1 MAMGC
6 VKLMNSL
13 TALTE
18 PYKKDPEKILSALRD
33 HFMPQKHLLFER
45 VKFGFAND
53 AENESTDQY
62 IVRLHQLAES
72 CEFENLCESLLRDRL
87 VIGTRDKYTRDRQ
100 LRAERPVPRLAR
112 CMEAL
117 CVSELSRIHKEH
129 ILSVQTLF
137 MQQESIIQQ
146 RRKGKKMVVVT
157 MQTQEVVTSPEK
169 KKQVLWHQ
177 TSV

>member
-1 MAMGC
+1 MAMDC

-18 PYKKDPEKILSALRD
+18 PHKKNPEKILSALSD
-33 HFMPQKHLLFER
+33 HFMPQKRLLFER
-45 VKFGFAND
+45 VKFGFVND

-62 IVRLHQLAES
+62 IVRLRQLAES
-72 CEFENLCESLLRDRL
+72 SEFEILCESLLRDRL
-87 VIGTRDKYTRDRQ
+87 VIGTRDTYTRDRL

-117 CVSELSRIHKEH
+117 CASELSRIHKEQ

-157 MQTQEVVTSPEK
+157 MQT
-169 KKQVLWHQ
+169 
-177 TSV
+177 

>member
-18 PYKKDPEKILSALRD
+18 PYKKDPEKILSALSD

-45 VKFGFAND
+45 VKFGFAYD

-72 CEFENLCESLLRDRL
+72 SEFENLCESLLRDRL
-87 VIGTRDKYTRDRQ
+87 VIGTRDTYTRDRL
-100 LRAERPVPRLAR
+100 LRAERHVPRLVG
-112 CMEAL
+112 CM
-117 CVSELSRIHKEH
+117 
-129 ILSVQTLF
+129 
-137 MQQESIIQQ
+137 
-146 RRKGKKMVVVT
+146 
-157 MQTQEVVTSPEK
+157 
-169 KKQVLWHQ
+169 
-177 TSV
+177 

>member
-1 MAMGC
+1 MDC

-18 PYKKDPEKILSALRD
+18 PNKKDPEKILSALSD

-45 VKFGFAND
+45 VKFGFVND

-62 IVRLHQLAES
+62 IVRLRQLAES
-72 CEFENLCESLLRDRL
+72 SEFENICESLLRDRL
-87 VIGTRDKYTRDRQ
+87 VIGTRDTYTRDRPF
-100 LRAERPVPRLAR
+100 RAERPVPRIAR

-117 CVSELSRIHKEH
+117 CASELSRIHKEQ

-137 MQQESIIQQ
+137 MQKESIIQQ
-146 RRKGKKMVVVT
+146 RRKGKKMVIVT
-157 MQTQEVVTSPEK
+157 MQT
-169 KKQVLWHQ
+169 
-177 TSV
+177 